1 MKNNEPI
8 EYVKDTFPE
17 YLNNKERIS
26 ASDIKNFLKSP
37 DYYYYKKYVEV
48 RDAEIARHFL
58 IGSAL
63 HELILEPEYFQSNY
77 ITSPK
82 FDKRTTQGK
91 IDFANFERTAK
102 GKVILDV
109 DEYEMIVKMGE
120 SAAANSTFID
130 LIVDSY
136 RELSCYTIDAE
147 TGLRIK
153 LRPDSFA
160 KNKSTITDIK
170 SCQSSSYRGFRG
182 DVYKFGYSISA
193 AFYSDFLNRDNYIFC
208 AIEKEKP
215 YQTALYALDDD
226 MMEYGRGQYRM
237 ALDLIK
243 WCNENNYYP
252 SYNEFE
258 LLKECY
264 ELQSLDTFFE
274 TAKLSEKITI
284 IRK

>member
-8 EYVKDTFPE
+8 EYIKDTFNE
-17 YLNNKERIS
+17 YLSNKERIS

-37 DYYYYKKYVEV
+37 LYYYYKKYVEV
-48 RDAEIARHFL
+48 RDAEQARHFL

-77 ITSPK
+77 IVAPK

-91 IDFANFERTAK
+91 IDSAAFERANR
-102 GKVILDV
+102 GKVALDV
-109 DEYEMIVKMGE
+109 DEMEMIVKMGE

-136 RELSCYTIDAE
+136 RELSCYTIDTE
-147 TGLRIK
+147 TGLLLK

-170 SCQSSSYRGFRG
+170 SCQSSSYRGFKS

-226 MMEYGRGQYRM
+226 MMEYGRVQYRM
-237 ALDLIK
+237 ALDLIR
-243 WCNENNYYP
+243 WCKDNNYYP

-258 LLKECY
+258 LLKENY
-264 ELQSLDTFFE
+264 ELQSLDTFFA
-274 TAKLSEKITI
+274 TKDASEKITI
-284 IRK
+284 IR